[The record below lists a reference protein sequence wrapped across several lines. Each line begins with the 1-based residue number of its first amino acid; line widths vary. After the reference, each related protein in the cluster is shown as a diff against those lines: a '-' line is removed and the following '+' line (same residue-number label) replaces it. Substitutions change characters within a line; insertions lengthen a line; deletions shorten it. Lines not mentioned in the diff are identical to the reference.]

1 MIKSKQDRIPAIL
14 ESEKIEA
21 LLVTSPVNRR
31 YLTGFTGTSGT
42 VLVTATKMYLF
53 TDFRYIEQA
62 TQQAPSVEVVETS
75 QAPWTTIA
83 QTLKDL
89 GLSRIGFERG
99 HVTVEMYEAL
109 PKREGIEWVGTTH
122 LIERKL
128 RPYKT
133 PEEILKIKRAAELA
147 DEAFMHIVSLIRPGV
162 TERELA
168 LELKWFME
176 KRGAD
181 GVAFDTIVASG
192 ERGALPHGVASNK
205 KIRTG
210 EFITFDFGALL
221 DGYVSDM
228 TRTVA
233 VGSVDPEL
241 LKIYDTVLRAQ
252 ERALTGIRA
261 GEHAR
266 AIDHLARSLI
276 EEAGYGPRFGH
287 STGHGIGLDV
297 HEWPTLSSRSE
308 AVLEEDMVV
317 TVEPGIYIPGLG
329 GVRIEDDVLVIK
341 DGYEVLTH
349 APKTL
354 LVVG

>member
-1 MIKSKQDRIPAIL
+1 MTQLKKVDIPAML
-14 ESEKIEA
+14 ESEGIEA

-31 YLTGFTGTSGT
+31 YVTGFTGTSGT
-42 VLVTATKMYLF
+42 VLVTATKIYLF

-62 TQQAPSVEVVETS
+62 TQQAPEVKVVEAS
-75 QAPWTTIA
+75 QTPWTTIA
-83 QTLKDL
+83 QTLKEL
-89 GLSRIGFERG
+89 GLSRVGFERE
-99 HVTVEMYEAL
+99 HVTVEMYDAL
-109 PKREGIEWVGTTH
+109 PKSDGIEWVGTTH
-122 LIERKL
+122 LIGRKL
-128 RPYKT
+128 RPFKT
-133 PEEILKIKRAAELA
+133 PEEILKIKRAAQLA
-147 DEAFMHIVSLIRPGV
+147 DEAFMHIVSLIKPGV

-176 KRGAD
+176 KRDAD

-205 KIRTG
+205 KIRSG

-221 DGYVSDM
+221 DGYVSDI

-233 VGSVDPEL
+233 VGTVNPEL

-252 ERALTGIRA
+252 ERALAGIRA
-261 GEHAR
+261 GVHAR
-266 AIDHLARSLI
+266 DIDHLARSLI

-287 STGHGIGLDV
+287 STGHGIGLEV
-297 HEWPTLSSRSE
+297 HEWPTLSTRSE
-308 AVLEEDMVV
+308 AILEEGMVV
-317 TVEPGIYIPGLG
+317 TVEPGIYVPQLG
-329 GVRIEDDVLVIK
+329 GVRIEDDVLVTK